1 MAMLVNREGAVI
13 RCITLNSIV
22 KVWACGETVKH
33 LRHTLG
39 TGIFYTDHSCPDIDS
54 YQSI

>member
-1 MAMLVNREGAVI
+1 MAMFVNRERAVI
-13 RCITLNSIV
+13 RCITVNSIV
-22 KVWACGETVKH
+22 KVCACGETVEY

-39 TGIFYTDHSCPDIDS
+39 TGIFHTDHSCPDIDS

>member
-22 KVWACGETVKH
+22 KVWAGGETVKH